1 MDSEFGENVASVTGC
16 RLRSNSELVRDC
28 FTGEAANEE
37 AYDLHFAASE
47 VERVHRMGKHLS
59 CSLSGLAPWLELGA
73 LI

>member
-47 VERVHRMGKHLS
+47 CRTGTPNGKTSKLFAFWTS
-59 CSLSGLAPWLELGA
+59 ALA
-73 LI
+73 